1 MNAIYTDAEIAKM
14 VARKAKFTNVE
25 YSTNLLN
32 EVLTENMSEQVRVA
46 TLLYW
51 GFITLNKANKILALL
66 PAYTK
71 AVA

>member
-1 MNAIYTDAEIAKM
+1 MTLTNAEIAKM

-51 GFITLNKANKILALL
+51 GFITLNKANKMLALL

>member
-51 GFITLNKANKILALL
+51 GFITLNKANKMLALL